1 MNDQH
6 SPTINLN
13 AELDHRINFAMQ
25 QNDVPVVK
33 TVHIANRSHASL
45 RELRLRITSEPDFAQ
60 PWETRIETHRR
71 GIDLQP

>member
-33 TVHIANRSHASL
+33 TVHIANSLMHPYVSCACASHRSPTSL
-45 RELRLRITSEPDFAQ
+45 S
-60 PWETRIETHRR
+60 R
-71 GIDLQP
+71 GKHVSNSSARD